1 MTPHCSIR
9 TEDPIFWSCLIRRTE
24 ELSPSNSSCSIVTL
38 SEVPAVCWAP
48 RLLPAPFRS
57 LDACRLGTNDPCCD
71 RKVAKLI
78 GPPNTSPCGNMSR
91 NLEDG
96 SIGPKYPDLN
106 RTNEHRYIIV
116 LVKALF
122 SRESSGTS
130 RSLLPSP
137 RTFEG
142 LDWISQVAKP
152 FASTPPS
159 SPCCWLKWWV
169 ISHPTKPFYPATRSL
184 SPITH
189 PLPSRWS
196 SDSTL
201 LHTGTS
207 GLLCSRTR

>member
-1 MTPHCSIR
+1 MPAGLGPMTCVV
-9 TEDPIFWSCLIRRTE
+9 TERLPN
-24 ELSPSNSSCSIVTL
+24 LS
-38 SEVPAVCWAP
+38 AP
-48 RLLPAPFRS
+48 LTRAL
-57 LDACRLGTNDPCCD
+57 
-71 RKVAKLI
+71 VAMCPETWKMGKLA
-78 GPPNTSPCGNMSR
+78 
-91 NLEDG
+91 
-96 SIGPKYPDLN
+96 PKYPDLN

-130 RSLLPSP
+130 RSLFPSP

-169 ISHPTKPFYPATRSL
+169 TSHPTKPFYPATRVLCPL
-184 SPITH
+184 SRTLH
-189 PLPSRWS
+189 LPGGPQTP
-196 SDSTL
+196 TL

-207 GLLCSRTR
+207 GLLCSRTRLVS

>member
-1 MTPHCSIR
+1 MFFYELNAIHPSIKFTMKHTVPENNNFDLDSCSCPPLKSISYLDTLR
-9 TEDPIFWSCLIRRTE
+9 EIKEGKIITDLYRKPTDKNQNLLT
-24 ELSPSNSSCSIVTL
+24 SSCVTL
-38 SEVPAVCWAP
+38 SEVPAVCWTP
-48 RLLPAPFRS
+48 RPLPAPFRS

-130 RSLLPSP
+130 RSLFPSP
-137 RTFEG
+137 RT
-142 LDWISQVAKP
+142 I
-152 FASTPPS
+152 
-159 SPCCWLKWWV
+159 
-169 ISHPTKPFYPATRSL
+169 
-184 SPITH
+184 
-189 PLPSRWS
+189 
-196 SDSTL
+196 
-201 LHTGTS
+201 
-207 GLLCSRTR
+207 